1 MTAGMCGVF
10 CAAGAVSAP
19 ALTHVVIPLLLLL
32 LVGAAVTLR
41 VLSLRIAHLLR
52 ELKDEKQARGELAS
66 FLSRFASGL
75 RGDEGFEGLMHTT
88 ALNIAEKIDAKSVCI
103 YEFRNEEFT
112 GAGVSGNYPLVHT
125 DTPQGLARRQ
135 QLLEAL
141 LREKIVAGFGF
152 PGSLLVSKQP
162 ELIPDASADP
172 RFGSYASSEPIG
184 SVMAVPM
191 LRDGMVRGIVCAV
204 GNRARPA
211 HPFSQQQLD
220 RLRRLSSEILMVQDL
235 VRVYYEVSRR
245 DRIDQELEFARHI
258 QTSLLPSAF
267 PKWGNFAVDA
277 RTRSAKEVNGDYYD
291 FVRIDDDRL
300 LVVVGD
306 ACGKG
311 VPASMLTAM
320 TRSFANALGDSFT
333 TLTAFLRDLNRK
345 LFNDTGGDR
354 FITVGCCLLNR
365 KDSLLEFGRAGHTNP
380 VTFVHNHIRV
390 ISPDGN
396 ALGILP
402 DEFVAFET
410 LCISL
415 DPGSTV
421 MMYTDGLTEATNAAE
436 EEFGEARL
444 IEAFSDSCAK
454 RTEASEIIGD
464 VMEAVRRFE
473 REQSDDQTVV
483 LIRCMGNDPAGD
495 DVTAGSGEERHG

>member
-1 MTAGMCGVF
+1 
-10 CAAGAVSAP
+10 
-19 ALTHVVIPLLLLL
+19 
-32 LVGAAVTLR
+32 
-41 VLSLRIAHLLR
+41 
-52 ELKDEKQARGELAS
+52 
-66 FLSRFASGL
+66 
-75 RGDEGFEGLMHTT
+75 
-88 ALNIAEKIDAKSVCI
+88 
-103 YEFRNEEFT
+103 
-112 GAGVSGNYPLVHT
+112 
-125 DTPQGLARRQ
+125 
-135 QLLEAL
+135 
-141 LREKIVAGFGF
+141 
-152 PGSLLVSKQP
+152 
-162 ELIPDASADP
+162 
-172 RFGSYASSEPIG
+172 
-184 SVMAVPM
+184 
-191 LRDGMVRGIVCAV
+191 
-204 GNRARPA
+204 
-211 HPFSQQQLD
+211 
-220 RLRRLSSEILMVQDL
+220 MVQDL
-235 VRVYYEVSRR
+235 VRVYYEISRR

-258 QTSLLPSAF
+258 QTSLLPAAF
-267 PKWGNFAVDA
+267 PQWGNFSVDA

-421 MMYTDGLTEATNAAE
+421 MMYTDGLTEATNAAD

-444 IEAFSDSCAK
+444 IEAFSSSCEK

-464 VMEAVRRFE
+464 VMDAVKRFE
-473 REQSDDQTVV
+473 REQADDQTVV
-483 LIRCMGNDPAGD
+483 LIRRTGNDPSADDAPVGAG
-495 DVTAGSGEERHG
+495 GERHG

>member
-1 MTAGMCGVF
+1 MTAEFCGII
-10 CAAGAVSAP
+10 CAAGAGSASRFV
-19 ALTHVVIPLLLLL
+19 HVAIPLLLLL
-32 LVGAAVTLR
+32 LVAAAAALR
-41 VLSLRIAHLLR
+41 LLSHRSARLLK

-88 ALNIAEKIDAKSVCI
+88 ALNVAEKIDAKSVCI
-103 YEFRNEEFT
+103 YEFRNEEFI
-112 GAGVSGNYPLVHT
+112 GAGVCGNYPLIHT
-125 DTPQGLARRQ
+125 DAPQLLTRRQ
-135 QLLEAL
+135 QLLEVL
-141 LREKIVAGFGF
+141 LREKIVAGIGF
-152 PGSLLVSKQP
+152 PGSILVSKQP
-162 ELIPDASADP
+162 ELIPDAAADP
-172 RFGSYASSEPIG
+172 RFGGYADADAIG

-191 LRDGMVRGIVCAV
+191 LRDGMITGIVCAC

-211 HPFSQQQLD
+211 HAFSQQQLE
-220 RLRRLSSEILMVQDL
+220 RLRRLSSEIMMVQDL
-235 VRVYYEVSRR
+235 VRVYFEISRR

-258 QTSLLPSAF
+258 QTSLLPASF
-267 PKWGNFAVDA
+267 PQWGNFAVSA

-300 LVVVGD
+300 LVVIGD

-365 KDSLLEFGRAGHTNP
+365 RASLLEFGRAGHTNLI
-380 VTFVHNHIRV
+380 TFVHNHIRV

-410 LCISL
+410 LRISL

-421 MMYTDGLTEATNAAE
+421 MMYTDGLTEATNALD
-436 EEFGEARL
+436 EEFGEGRL
-444 IEAFSDSCAK
+444 IEAFSESCAR
-454 RTEASEIIGD
+454 RTESAEIID
-464 VMEAVRRFE
+464 DLMNAVSRFE

-483 LIRCMGNDPAGD
+483 LIRRTGDGPAQ
-495 DVTAGSGEERHG
+495 EEPNHG

>member
-1 MTAGMCGVF
+1 MTAEFCGVI
-10 CAAGAVSAP
+10 CAAGAGP
-19 ALTHVVIPLLLLL
+19 ASRFVHVAIPLLLLL
-32 LVGAAVTLR
+32 LVAAAAALR
-41 VLSLRIAHLLR
+41 LMSRRTARLLK

-88 ALNIAEKIDAKSVCI
+88 ALNVAEKIDAKSVCI

-112 GAGVSGNYPLVHT
+112 GAGVCGSYPLIHAT
-125 DTPQGLARRQ
+125 APQLLTRR
-135 QLLEAL
+135 QLLEVL

-152 PGSLLVSKQP
+152 PGSILVSKQP
-162 ELIPDASADP
+162 ELIPDAAADP
-172 RFGSYASSEPIG
+172 RFGSYADAGSIG

-191 LRDGMVRGIVCAV
+191 LRDGMITGIVCAC
-204 GNRARPA
+204 GNRARSA
-211 HPFSQQQLD
+211 HTFSPQQLE
-220 RLRRLSSEILMVQDL
+220 RLRRLSSEIMMVQDL
-235 VRVYYEVSRR
+235 VRVYFEISRR

-258 QTSLLPSAF
+258 QTSLLPVSF
-267 PKWGNFAVDA
+267 PQWGSFSVDA

-291 FVRIDDDRL
+291 YVRIDDDRL
-300 LVVVGD
+300 LIVIGD

-365 KDSLLEFGRAGHTNP
+365 KASLLEFGRAGHTNLI
-380 VTFVHNHIRV
+380 TFVHNHIRV

-421 MMYTDGLTEATNAAE
+421 MMYTDGLTEATNALD
-436 EEFGEARL
+436 EEFGETRL
-444 IEAFSDSCAK
+444 LEAFSESCAK
-454 RTEASEIIGD
+454 RTGSTEIIDD
-464 VMEAVRRFE
+464 VMNAVSRFE

-483 LIRCMGNDPAGD
+483 LIRQTGG
-495 DVTAGSGEERHG
+495 VSGQEEPNHG